1 MGRTE
6 VDAVIIGPQGEREF
20 TFLVAHSFFYV
31 GLPAAEI
38 EDLGLVEV
46 PSGAR
51 EFRTAAGPVSKK
63 TYGAF
68 GRLQGQGFCATVITT
83 NIPLIG
89 YSLLENL
96 RFRINPDTR
105 QLERLGPDEFGLPF
119 LVSQWPIG
127 KTG

>member
-6 VDAVIIGPQGEREF
+6 VEAVIIGPQREREF
-20 TFLVAHSFFYV
+20 TFTVAPRFFYV
-31 GLPAAEI
+31 GLPAEEI
-38 EDLGLVEV
+38 EDLGLVEI

-51 EFRTAAGPVSKK
+51 EFRTAAGPVSKN
-63 TYGAF
+63 TYGVF
-68 GRLQGQGFCATVITT
+68 GRLQGQGFCATVVTT

-96 RFRINPDTR
+96 RFIINPDTR
-105 QLERLGPDEFGLPF
+105 QLEPLGPDELGPPF
-119 LVSQWPIG
+119 LVSQWPVG